1 MKELVNLKKLTHTRK
16 ILHHPKHALIL
27 DPRELKLWKKIKTV
41 ISSDEF
47 HPPSINKLA
56 SELGVELIVLEEF
69 LFQATQMKY
78 LTKINQTRYFFPST
92 VRSLANLSEKL
103 SLEVENG
110 ELNLTSFRNVSGIG
124 RNLSIEVLEFFDK
137 VGFTKRFGERR
148 FIIKPAKK
156 AFL

>member
-1 MKELVNLKKLTHTRK
+1 M
-16 ILHHPKHALIL
+16 
-27 DPRELKLWKKIKTV
+27 
-41 ISSDEF
+41 
-47 HPPSINKLA
+47 
-56 SELGVELIVLEEF
+56 VLEEI

-92 VRSLANLSEKL
+92 ILSLANLCEKL

-110 ELNLTSFRNVSGIG
+110 ELTLASFRNVSGIG

-137 VGFTKRFGERR
+137 VGFTKRLGERR

-156 AFL
+156 AFPYY